1 MERKGGIDGMAK
13 GLGQL
18 KGLLVVVVDG
28 FLSFCCSYD
37 YDEVEGELTLR
48 RE

>member
-1 MERKGGIDGMAK
+1 MERKGGINGIAK

-18 KGLLVVVVDG
+18 KGLLVVVIDG
-28 FLSFCCSYD
+28 FLSFCCSCD
-37 YDEVEGELTLR
+37 YNEVEGELTLR